1 MCVFVLL
8 ESVIAKKII
17 DVHVFVV
24 FFQYQIDF
32 YKANCASYEFS
43 GMYSCELMLTCVP
56 FILQCSWFQN
66 CLFFHN
72 NPLTFLQG

>member
-32 YKANCASYEFS
+32 YKANCASYDFS
-43 GMYSCELMLTCVP
+43 
-56 FILQCSWFQN
+56 
-66 CLFFHN
+66 
-72 NPLTFLQG
+72 

>member
-1 MCVFVLL
+1 MLFRVFVCVFVLL

-32 YKANCASYEFS
+32 TKPIVLHMNFPK
-43 GMYSCELMLTCVP
+43 CV
-56 FILQCSWFQN
+56 IVNLC
-66 CLFFHN
+66 
-72 NPLTFLQG
+72 

>member
-1 MCVFVLL
+1 MYICRVFFFIISNPCHYVDIVLSVDYVLFRVFMCVFVLL

-32 YKANCASYEFS
+32 YKANCALHEF
-43 GMYSCELMLTCVP
+43 
-56 FILQCSWFQN
+56 
-66 CLFFHN
+66 
-72 NPLTFLQG
+72 FLNV